1 MNLLEMFEILL
12 NILLIWIIYFKWAF
26 NLKYFH
32 RIFFLSE
39 KYWFNLL
46 CHFFIQPT
54 HQKLLLYKKNL
65 IFYSVLVWK
74 INMVSNVNHRELYF
88 LIQIY
93 QLFYFHLYLIY
104 CLIILVFI
112 IFNHL
117 YSSIFIFII
126 PIDKYYFDS
135 SNLD

>member
-39 KYWFNLL
+39 KYWFLLL